1 MSDANIGIKKRSAA
15 LPFASGAFNN
25 LEALIFLQMTG
36 KLMSKLKQEIQKI
49 LVVDDEK
56 NYRII
61 LARLF
66 EGVGYQVLLADSP
79 ESAMTLLQN
88 EKVSLL
94 LTDLQMA
101 RMNGLAFCQRVR
113 SEIGDIPTI
122 VFTANASSFGREA
135 LNNAG
140 VLTCLDK
147 PFDNQVI
154 LNLVADIFLNRT
166 KYSCPERRDNKEQ
179 SLLNEYVLQK
189 EPELS

>member
-1 MSDANIGIKKRSAA
+1 
-15 LPFASGAFNN
+15 
-25 LEALIFLQMTG
+25 
-36 KLMSKLKQEIQKI
+36 MSKLNPEIQKI

-56 NYRII
+56 NYRVV

-66 EGVGYQVLLADSP
+66 EEVGYQVLLAESP

-101 RMNGLAFCQRVR
+101 RMNGLAFCQRAR
-113 SEIGDIPTI
+113 CEIGDIPMI
-122 VFTANASSFGREA
+122 VFTAHASSFGREA
-135 LNNAG
+135 LNNAV

-154 LNLVADIFLNRT
+154 LNLVADIF
-166 KYSCPERRDNKEQ
+166 
-179 SLLNEYVLQK
+179 
-189 EPELS
+189 

>member
-1 MSDANIGIKKRSAA
+1 
-15 LPFASGAFNN
+15 
-25 LEALIFLQMTG
+25 
-36 KLMSKLKQEIQKI
+36 
-49 LVVDDEK
+49 
-56 NYRII
+56 
-61 LARLF
+61 
-66 EGVGYQVLLADSP
+66 
-79 ESAMTLLQN
+79 MTLLQN

-113 SEIGDIPTI
+113 CEIGDIPMI
-122 VFTANASSFGREA
+122 VFTAHASSFGREA
-135 LNNAG
+135 LNNAV

-166 KYSCPERRDNKEQ
+166 KDSCPARRDNEEQ
-179 SLLNEYVLQK
+179 SLLHAYVLPK